1 MGGRVRN
8 IPGGGG
14 YNRMIVG
21 SVWEERG
28 TSFRRWSSYGQ
39 SARHPRP
46 GAVLRRRAQ
55 VDAGI
60 GHAAQPAPVD
70 AAEAAAAADRAAV
83 AGGGALVRRAAF
95 AALGGAGG
103 RAVHERGDEPRGPA
117 AARSGAAREAARGVF
132 SRQPVASGRGRGGGG
147 GEPAGGGEPRDG
159 GGGERDLVQH
169 ELPPQDVRE
178 ARDRVLRAAPGI
190 VGAAFAA

>member
-55 VDAGI
+55 VDARV

-70 AAEAAAAADRAAV
+70 AAEAAATADRAA
-83 AGGGALVRRAAF
+83 AGSGGALVRGAVV

-103 RAVHERGDEPRGPA
+103 RAVHERGDEPGGP
-117 AARSGAAREAARGVF
+117 GAARAGAAEKAARRVL
-132 SRQPVASGRGRGGGG
+132 SRQPVAAGRVGAGERADG
-147 GEPAGGGEPRDG
+147 GEPGDGDG
-159 GGGERDLVQH
+159 G
-169 ELPPQDVRE
+169 
-178 ARDRVLRAAPGI
+178 
-190 VGAAFAA
+190 